1 MPPLVS
7 YDETTLLFHLVVP
20 RLYHSLY
27 NFRSSLYLKH
37 SPLYCGGV
45 SYRAPVSVVCGISL
59 FELGTFVRMPT
70 MFRSHVNRPPYP
82 SSRSSSSRSSS
93 SSKSSNFI
101 MKIVSSNSIKN
112 RSGSFSNSFM
122 SSLDNVT
129 MYSFSDS
136 QINL

>member
-1 MPPLVS
+1 MLGLSAFMICIINFSHLLIRESKPWTCAQRRTSLWMIVQKYIASPSSHMIDIKYMVS
-7 YDETTLLFHLVVP
+7 L
-20 RLYHSLY
+20 S
-27 NFRSSLYLKH
+27 
-37 SPLYCGGV
+37 
-45 SYRAPVSVVCGISL
+45 
-59 FELGTFVRMPT
+59 ELGTFIRMPT

-82 SSRSSSSRSSS
+82 SSRSSSSSR
-93 SSKSSNFI
+93 SSNFI

-112 RSGSFSNSFM
+112 RSGSFNNSFM